1 MKIEKYIKA
10 YSASNWCDQ
19 CLQDTRLPWHILEK
33 YIASCLMRFWPKFT
47 KFICAHIHGWS
58 MTKARNA
65 SYLQM
70 PEGSAF
76 LIIQGCSM
84 IFWRD
89 SLFEESLTRSWKKVD
104 LFQEGNGRILIPKT
118 TARGLYLPPPI
129 TKNITIEKL
138 TLVMRCLAS
147 AETWGSA
154 GKLRSTFIILHP
166 ISTCYPIMFRFLS
179 GNHID
184 WGRQKTY
191 WYLLNVSFWLSASK
205 GGIPKR
211 NS

>member
-1 MKIEKYIKA
+1 MVRAWRKQETQA
-10 YSASNWCDQ
+10 
-19 CLQDTRLPWHILEK
+19 
-33 YIASCLMRFWPKFT
+33 
-47 KFICAHIHGWS
+47 IC
-58 MTKARNA
+58 KCR
-65 SYLQM
+65 
-70 PEGSAF
+70 
-76 LIIQGCSM
+76 
-84 IFWRD
+84 RD
-89 SLFEESLTRSWKKVD
+89 LRSWLSKGVPWSYEETASLRSPWREAAKRSTY
-104 LFQEGNGRILIPKT
+104 FRKEGNGWILIPKT
-118 TARGLYLPPPI
+118 TARGLYLRPPI

-166 ISTCYPIMFRFLS
+166 ISTCYPIMFRFMS